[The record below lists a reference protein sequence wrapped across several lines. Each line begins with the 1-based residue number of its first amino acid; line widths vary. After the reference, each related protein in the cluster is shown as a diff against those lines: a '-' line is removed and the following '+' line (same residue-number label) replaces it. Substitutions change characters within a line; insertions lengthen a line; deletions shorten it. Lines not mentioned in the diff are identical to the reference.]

1 MPGYALGLIETKGLP
16 AAIEA
21 TDAALK
27 SADVRLIGYER
38 ATGGMVTVKIE
49 GEVSAVEAAVHSGSA
64 AASRVNRVLSTLVIA
79 RPGKGL
85 EKIVLSKATVGM
97 KTPVRTVAPMQDA
110 GEPASDAAEPAGEPV
125 DAEPAKEADDET
137 SEVDTLEPAE
147 EADDETS
154 EQDTVEPAEEADSE
168 PGEEA
173 DDVAEY
179 DAAGGQ
185 AEAAVAETTE
195 ADEEPVDEDTET
207 GDGGEL
213 NYSCNLCHD
222 PACTQKKGQPRA
234 SCIHFENS

>member
-27 SADVRLIGYER
+27 SAEVRLIGYER

-85 EKIVLSKATVGM
+85 EKIMLSKATVGL
-97 KTPVRTVAPMQDA
+97 KASERTDAAMQDE
-110 GEPASDAAEPAGEPV
+110 GEPASDAAEPTGEPV
-125 DAEPAKEADDET
+125 DAEPAEEADEET
-137 SEVDTLEPAE
+137 SEE
-147 EADDETS
+147 
-154 EQDTVEPAEEADSE
+154 DTVEPAEETDSE

-173 DDVAEY
+173 DD
-179 DAAGGQ
+179 DATGGQ
-185 AEAAVAETTE
+185 TEAAVEETTAAE
-195 ADEEPVDEDTET
+195 EEPVDEDTEN
-207 GDGGEL
+207 GDGEEL
-213 NYSCNLCHD
+213 NYTCNLCHD
-222 PACTQKKGQPRA
+222 PACTRKKGQPRA
-234 SCIHFENS
+234 SCIHYENN